1 MRKPTIAE
9 VKSEIIMAITLHD
22 KKILDEIKNTDTM
35 FSDIVHELFPLGFD
49 KVITEGIEK
58 AWKKAE
64 ARGLRDAN

>member
-35 FSDIVHELFPLGFD
+35 FSDVVHELFPLGFD

-64 ARGLRDAN
+64 AKGLRNAN

>member
-9 VKSEIIMAITLHD
+9 VKNEIIMAITRHD
-22 KKILDEIKNTDTM
+22 KKILDEIRNTDIM
-35 FSDIVHELFPLGFD
+35 FSDVVHDLFPLGFD
-49 KVITEGIEK
+49 KIITEGIEK

>member
-9 VKSEIIMAITLHD
+9 VKSEIITAITMHD
-22 KKILDEIKNTDTM
+22 REILDRIKNTDTM
-35 FSDIVHELFPLGFD
+35 FSDVVHELFPLGFD

>member
-35 FSDIVHELFPLGFD
+35 FSDVVHELFPLGFD

>member
-9 VKSEIIMAITLHD
+9 VKSEIIMAITRQD
-22 KKILDEIKNTDTM
+22 KKILDEIRNTDTM
-35 FSDIVHELFPLGFD
+35 FSDVVHDLFPLGFD
-49 KVITEGIEK
+49 KIITEGIEK

>member
-9 VKSEIIMAITLHD
+9 VKSEIITAITLHD

-35 FSDIVHELFPLGFD
+35 FSDVVHELFPLGFD

>member
-35 FSDIVHELFPLGFD
+35 FSDVVHELFPLGFD
-49 KVITEGIEK
+49 KIITEGIEK